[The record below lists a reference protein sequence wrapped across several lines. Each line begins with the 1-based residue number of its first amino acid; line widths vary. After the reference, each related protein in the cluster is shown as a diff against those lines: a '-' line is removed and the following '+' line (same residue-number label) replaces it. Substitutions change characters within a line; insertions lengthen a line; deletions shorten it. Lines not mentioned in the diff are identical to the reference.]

1 MFFNRQ
7 VTVNIVLIWRS
18 PTVDGF
24 FLLQVWHNMKQTGL
38 LPYLTENIDNI
49 SEILRLQLISSF
61 SLIKKLFEYL
71 CVSFFANVL
80 HNPLFSGQGL
90 MAGCYGNM
98 LFGVECIE
106 GSYPITT
113 AVLEFILNIIEP
125 FFKDSMESELMASFM
140 YILREIFPV
149 FQKWRFYKLKTRE
162 LIGKCIT
169 ESIF

>member
-1 MFFNRQ
+1 M
-7 VTVNIVLIWRS
+7 VNIVLIWRS
-18 PTVDGF
+18 PTVVGF

-49 SEILRLQLISSF
+49 SEILRLPLISSF
-61 SLIKKLFEYL
+61 LKRKIILILL
-71 CVSFFANVL
+71 CFFFANVW
-80 HNPLFSGQGL
+80 HNALFSGQGL

-113 AVLEFILNIIEP
+113 AVLEFISNIIEP

>member
-1 MFFNRQ
+1 M
-7 VTVNIVLIWRS
+7 ILI
-18 PTVDGF
+18 
-24 FLLQVWHNMKQTGL
+24 LLC
-38 LPYLTENIDNI
+38 
-49 SEILRLQLISSF
+49 F
-61 SLIKKLFEYL
+61 
-71 CVSFFANVL
+71 FFANVW
-80 HNPLFSGQGL
+80 HNALFSGQGL

-113 AVLEFILNIIEP
+113 AVLEFISNIIEP

>member
-1 MFFNRQ
+1 MCFFFTN
-7 VTVNIVLIWRS
+7 L
-18 PTVDGF
+18 
-24 FLLQVWHNMKQTGL
+24 WHN
-38 LPYLTENIDNI
+38 
-49 SEILRLQLISSF
+49 
-61 SLIKKLFEYL
+61 
-71 CVSFFANVL
+71 A
-80 HNPLFSGQGL
+80 LFSGQGL

-113 AVLEFILNIIEP
+113 AVLEFISNVIKP

-162 LIGKCIT
+162 LIGKCRKHFLCRFIN
-169 ESIF
+169 IRF

>member
-1 MFFNRQ
+1 
-7 VTVNIVLIWRS
+7 
-18 PTVDGF
+18 
-24 FLLQVWHNMKQTGL
+24 MKQTGL

-49 SEILRLQLISSF
+49 SEILRLQSISSF
-61 SLIKKLFEYL
+61 KKKNILILVCF
-71 CVSFFANVL
+71 FFANVWC
-80 HNPLFSGQGL
+80 NALFSGQGL

-113 AVLEFILNIIEP
+113 AVLEFISNIIEP